1 MTMTEEGKTYLNL
14 SEKGVL
20 LPREETLE
28 RLPQRKKFIIGLP
41 LEKDENERRIA
52 LVPNA
57 VELLVENGHKVMVEE
72 NAGKAAHFSNDLYA
86 RAGAEIVAT
95 AREIWESDL
104 VMKIAAPDD
113 EEQEMIRKNQVLFS
127 ALMPRSRSKQYFK
140 HLMEKKPVAVAYEL
154 IKDKTGAFPLVR
166 SMSEI
171 IGNTAVM
178 IAAEYLSSPKYGK
191 GVMLGGFPGI
201 RPSEVVIIGS
211 GTVAEYAARTAYGMG
226 ALVKIFDDSV
236 YKMRDLQDK
245 LEFRVSTSVLQPILL
260 SKALR
265 EADVVIAAK
274 HSSTG
279 RPACFIPE
287 DMVKQMKKG
296 AVIVDVS
303 IDQGGCF
310 ETSHPTSHQHPVFQ
324 EFGVTH
330 YCVPNI
336 ASKVPHTASYSLSNY
351 LTGMLLKMGEAG
363 DIHHYI
369 LHDKAFSQGVYI
381 YNGALTNKNIAD
393 AYGLPFRDLELLTS
407 ALY

>member
-1 MTMTEEGKTYLNL
+1 MTEEGKTYLKL

-28 RLPQRKKFIIGLP
+28 RRPQQKKFVIGIP

-57 VELLVENGHKVMVEE
+57 VDLLVKNGHKVVIEE
-72 NAGKAAHFSNDLYA
+72 NAGSSAHFSNELYA
-86 RAGAEIVAT
+86 DAGAIITPSAGEVW
-95 AREIWESDL
+95 RSDII
-104 VMKIAAPDD
+104 MKIAAPD
-113 EEQEMIRKNQVLFS
+113 EEEMAFIYKNQVVFS
-127 ALMPRSRSKQYFK
+127 ALMPQSRNKAFFK
-140 HLMEKKPVAVAYEL
+140 KMMEKKPVAVAYEL

-171 IGNTAVM
+171 IGNTSIM

-226 ALVKIFDDSV
+226 ALVRIFDDSV

-245 LEFRVSTSVLQPILL
+245 LEFRVATSVLQPLL
-260 SKALR
+260 LLKALK

-274 HSSTG
+274 HSPTG
-279 RPACFIPE
+279 QSACFIPA
-287 DMVKQMKKG
+287 DMVKQMKPG

-310 ETSHPTSHQHPVFQ
+310 ETSRPTSHQHPVFQ
-324 EFGVTH
+324 EYGITH
-330 YCVPNI
+330 YCVPNV
-336 ASKVPHTASYSLSNY
+336 ASRVPHTASYSLSNY
-351 LTGMLLKMGEAG
+351 LTGMLLRMGEAG

-369 LHDKAFSQGVYI
+369 LRDKPFSQGVYV

-393 AYGLPFRDLELLTS
+393 TFSLPFRDLDLLTS
-407 ALY
+407 VLY

>member
-1 MTMTEEGKTYLNL
+1 MTEEGKAYLNL
-14 SEKGVL
+14 SGKEVL

-28 RLPQRKKFIIGLP
+28 RRPQQKKFIIGIP

-52 LVPNA
+52 IVPNA
-57 VELLVENGHKVMVEE
+57 VDLLIKNGHQVVMAE
-72 NAGKAAHFSNDLYA
+72 NAGKAAHFTNEMYA
-86 RAGAEIVAT
+86 DAGAQITQTAAEVWQSDIIV
-95 AREIWESDL
+95 
-104 VMKIAAPDD
+104 KIAAPEVD
-113 EEQEMIRKNQVLFS
+113 EIDLMHKNQTIFS
-127 ALMPRSRSKQYFK
+127 ALMSQSRNKVYFK
-140 HLMEKKPVAVAYEL
+140 KLIEKKAIAIAYEL

-171 IGNTAVM
+171 IGNTSIMV
-178 IAAEYLSSPKYGK
+178 AAEYLSSSQYGK

-226 ALVKIFDDSV
+226 AQVRIFDDSV
-236 YKMRDLQDK
+236 YKMRDLQNK
-245 LEFRVSTSVLQPILL
+245 LEFRVSTSVLQPVLL
-260 SKALR
+260 LKALK

-274 HSSTG
+274 HSSSG
-279 RPACFIPE
+279 QSACLISAE
-287 DMVKQMKKG
+287 MVKQMKRG

-336 ASKVPHTASYSLSNY
+336 ASRVPHTASYSLSNY
-351 LTGMLLKMGEAG
+351 LTGLLLKIGETG
-363 DIHHYI
+363 EINHYI
-369 LHDKAFSQGVYI
+369 LRDKPFSKGVYI
-381 YNGALTNKNIAD
+381 YNGVLTNKNIAD
-393 AYGLPFRDLELLTS
+393 TFGLSFRDLDLLMT

>member
-1 MTMTEEGKTYLNL
+1 MTEEGKSYLKL

-28 RLPQRKKFIIGLP
+28 RLPQHKKFVIGLP

-57 VELLVENGHKVMVEE
+57 VDLLVKNGHKVYIEE
-72 NAGKAAHFSNDLYA
+72 NAGKAAHFPNELYA
-86 RAGAEIVAT
+86 EAGAIVTPSAG
-95 AREIWESDL
+95 EVWQSDIII
-104 VMKIAAPDD
+104 KIAAPD
-113 EEQEMIRKNQVLFS
+113 EAERELIRKNQIVFS
-127 ALMPRSRSKQYFK
+127 ALMPESRNKFFFK
-140 HLMEKKPVAVAYEL
+140 KLMEKKPVAVAYEL

-171 IGNTAVM
+171 IGTTSVM

-260 SKALR
+260 LKALR

-279 RPACFIPE
+279 QPACFIPS
-287 DMVKQMKKG
+287 DMIKQMKRG

-310 ETSHPTSHQHPVFQ
+310 ETSRPTSHQHPVFQ
-324 EFGVTH
+324 EFGITH

-336 ASKVPHTASYSLSNY
+336 ASRVPHTASYSLSNY
-351 LTGMLLKMGEAG
+351 LAGMLLKMGEAG
-363 DIHHYI
+363 DIHHFI
-369 LHDKAFSQGVYI
+369 VRNKPFSNGVYV

-393 AYGLPFRDLELLTS
+393 TLGLPFRDLELLTS

>member
-1 MTMTEEGKTYLNL
+1 MTEEGKTYLNL
-14 SEKGVL
+14 SGKEVL
-20 LPREETLE
+20 LPKEETLE
-28 RLPQRKKFIIGLP
+28 RLPQQKKFVIGIP

-57 VELLVENGHKVMVEE
+57 VDLLVKNGHKVVIEE
-72 NAGKAAHFSNDLYA
+72 NAGIAAHFPNEIYA
-86 RAGAEIVAT
+86 DAGAVISPT
-95 AREIWESDL
+95 AAEVWESDI
-104 VMKIAAPDD
+104 VIKIAAPDQ
-113 EEQEMIRKNQVLFS
+113 EELEKIHKNQIVFS
-127 ALMPRSRSKQYFK
+127 TLMPQSRNKVFFK
-140 HLMEKKPVAVAYEL
+140 KMMEKKPVAIAYEL

-171 IGNTAVM
+171 IGNTSIM

-226 ALVKIFDDSV
+226 ALVRIFDDSV
-236 YKMRDLQDK
+236 YKMRSLQNK
-245 LEFRVSTSVLQPILL
+245 LEFRISTSVLQPVLL
-260 SKALR
+260 LKALK

-274 HSSTG
+274 HSPTNQA
-279 RPACFIPE
+279 ACLIPTE
-287 DMVKQMKKG
+287 MVKQMKRS

-310 ETSHPTSHQHPVFQ
+310 ETSRPTSHQHPVYQ
-324 EFGVTH
+324 EYGVTH

-351 LTGMLLKMGEAG
+351 LTGLLLKIGETG

-369 LHDKAFSQGVYI
+369 MHDVPFSNGVYV

-393 AYGLPFRDLELLTS
+393 TFGLPFRDLELLTS

>member
-1 MTMTEEGKTYLNL
+1 MTEEGKSYLNL
-14 SEKGVL
+14 SGKEVL

-28 RLPQRKKFIIGLP
+28 RRPQQKKFIIGIP

-52 LVPNA
+52 IVPNA
-57 VELLVENGHKVMVEE
+57 VDLLIKNGHEVVMAE
-72 NAGKAAHFSNDLYA
+72 NAGKAAHFTNEMYVE
-86 RAGAEIVAT
+86 AGAQITQTAVEVWQSDIIV
-95 AREIWESDL
+95 
-104 VMKIAAPDD
+104 KIAAPEVD
-113 EEQEMIRKNQVLFS
+113 EIDLMHKNQTIFS
-127 ALMPRSRSKQYFK
+127 ALMSQSRNKVYFK
-140 HLMEKKPVAVAYEL
+140 KLIEKKAIAIAYEL

-171 IGNTAVM
+171 IGNTSIMV
-178 IAAEYLSSPKYGK
+178 AAEYLCSPKYGK

-226 ALVKIFDDSV
+226 AQVRIFDDSV
-236 YKMRDLQDK
+236 YKMRDLQNK
-245 LEFRVSTSVLQPILL
+245 LEFRVSTSVLQPVLL
-260 SKALR
+260 LKALK

-274 HSSTG
+274 HSSSGQSACIISTG
-279 RPACFIPE
+279 
-287 DMVKQMKKG
+287 MVKQMKRG

-336 ASKVPHTASYSLSNY
+336 ASRVPHTASYSLSNY
-351 LTGMLLKMGEAG
+351 LTGLLLKIGETG
-363 DIHHYI
+363 EINHYI
-369 LHDKAFSQGVYI
+369 LRDKPFSRGVYI
-381 YNGALTNKNIAD
+381 YNGVLTNKNIAD
-393 AYGLPFRDLELLTS
+393 TFGLSFRDLDLLMT

>member
-1 MTMTEEGKTYLNL
+1 MTEEEGKTYLHL

-20 LPREETLE
+20 LPKEETLE
-28 RLPQRKKFIIGLP
+28 RLPQRKKFVIGLP
-41 LEKDENERRIA
+41 FEKDENERRIA

-57 VELLVENGHKVMVEE
+57 VDLLVKNGHKVILQRD
-72 NAGKAAHFSNDLYA
+72 AGKAAHFSNELYA
-86 RAGAEIVAT
+86 EAGAVITDRAEDVWQSDIV
-95 AREIWESDL
+95 L
-104 VMKIAAPDD
+104 KIAAPD
-113 EEQEMIRKNQVLFS
+113 EQERELVHKNQVIFS
-127 ALMPRSRSKQYFK
+127 ALMPESRNKFYFK
-140 HLMEKKPVAVAYEL
+140 KLMEKRPVAIAYEM
-154 IKDKTGAFPLVR
+154 IKDQTGAFPLVR

-171 IGNTAVM
+171 IGNTSII

-245 LEFRVSTSVLQPILL
+245 LNFRVSTSVLQPILL
-260 SKALR
+260 SKALK
-265 EADVVIAAK
+265 EADVVVAAK

-279 RPACFIPE
+279 QPACFISSG
-287 DMVKQMKKG
+287 MVKQMKRG

-310 ETSHPTSHQHPVFQ
+310 ETSRPTSHQHPVFQ

-330 YCVPNI
+330 YCVPNM

-351 LTGMLLKMGEAG
+351 LAGMLLRMGETG

-369 LHDKAFSQGVYI
+369 LKDKPFSKGVYI
-381 YNGALTNKNIAD
+381 YAGALTNKNIAD
-393 AYGLPFRDLELLTS
+393 TFRLPFRDLDLLTS

>member
-1 MTMTEEGKTYLNL
+1 MTEEGKTYLKL

-28 RLPQRKKFIIGLP
+28 RRPQQKKFVIGIP
-41 LEKDENERRIA
+41 LEKDENERRIP

-57 VELLVENGHKVMVEE
+57 VDLLVKNGHKVVIEE
-72 NAGKAAHFSNDLYA
+72 NAGSSAHFSNELYA
-86 RAGAEIVAT
+86 DAGAIITPSAGEVW
-95 AREIWESDL
+95 RSDII
-104 VMKIAAPDD
+104 MKIAAPD
-113 EEQEMIRKNQVLFS
+113 EEEMAFIYKNQVVFS
-127 ALMPRSRSKQYFK
+127 ALMPQSRNKAFFK
-140 HLMEKKPVAVAYEL
+140 KMMEKKPVAVAYEL

-171 IGNTAVM
+171 IGNTSIM

-226 ALVKIFDDSV
+226 ALVRIFDDSV

-245 LEFRVSTSVLQPILL
+245 LEFRVATSVLQPLL
-260 SKALR
+260 LLKALK

-274 HSSTG
+274 HSPTG
-279 RPACFIPE
+279 QSACFIPA
-287 DMVKQMKKG
+287 DMVKQMKPG

-310 ETSHPTSHQHPVFQ
+310 ETSRPTSHQHPVFQ
-324 EFGVTH
+324 EYGITH
-330 YCVPNI
+330 YCVPNV
-336 ASKVPHTASYSLSNY
+336 ASRVPHTASYSLSNY
-351 LTGMLLKMGEAG
+351 LTGMLLRMGEAG

-369 LHDKAFSQGVYI
+369 LRDKPFSQGVYV

-393 AYGLPFRDLELLTS
+393 TFSLPFRDLDLLTS
-407 ALY
+407 VLY